1 MDWLVDLFLISFG
14 LVEFILRV
22 VAFTVICALV
32 IPAVLLAMED
42 AKDLVAI
49 EGELRQLMN
58 VKGT

>member
-1 MDWLVDLFLISFG
+1 MDWPVDLFLISFG